1 MTFLTIE
8 QILEKYPFV
17 FKSKKNAVLSIAR
30 NRNNI
35 RSVALKIRNQT
46 FFEEEKLL
54 EWIRSQ
60 TYEKKIR
67 NQFNQTNKNETQN

>member
-67 NQFNQTNKNETQN
+67 NQFNQTNKDETQN